1 MIHSMTGFGEARAE
15 SKGVTYRVEIRSLN
29 NRYFKAT
36 MKLPEQF
43 QCFEGR
49 IDKQLRSRLGRGS
62 VSYSLRIRDENPA
75 AAYQMNKAVLAEY
88 VRQLRDAVRGDRSGT
103 TIDLARLVEIPGV
116 VMPPDIEEA
125 VIEEQFATVEKLTAE
140 AVDKLIAM
148 RGVEGQALLADL
160 EASCNEVRNRIA
172 DVRQHAPAVVVEYQ
186 KRLHNR
192 VQQLLDGT
200 DGSNVELFQDA
211 VSREVAI
218 FAERCDVNEELSRI
232 DSHLDQFAALCAAP
246 EVVGR
251 KLDFLTQE
259 LLREANTVGSKSNSA
274 VISRHVVEIKAA
286 IDRIK
291 EQVQNVE

>member
-15 SKGVTYRVEIRSLN
+15 SEGVTYRVEIRSLN
-29 NRYFKAT
+29 NRYFKASI
-36 MKLPEQF
+36 KLPEQF
-43 QCFEGR
+43 LRYEAQV
-49 IDKQLRSRLGRGS
+49 DKQLRSRLGRGS
-62 VSYSLRIRDENPA
+62 VSFTLRMRDENPA
-75 AAYQMNKAVLAEY
+75 AAYQINTAILGEY
-88 VRQLRDAVRGDRSGT
+88 VRQLRGVAGEDEST
-103 TIDLARLVEIPGV
+103 TIDLARLVEVPGIFQ
-116 VMPPDIEEA
+116 PPEIEED
-125 VIEEQFATVEKLTAE
+125 VLRQQFATVESLTTE
-140 AVDKLIAM
+140 ALEKLIAM
-148 RGVEGQALLADL
+148 RCVEGRALLADL
-160 EASCNEVRNRIA
+160 EASCKEVRGRIG

-186 KRLHNR
+186 KRLHSR
-192 VQQLLDGT
+192 IQQLLDGT
-200 DGSNVELFQDA
+200 DGSAVELFQDA

-259 LLREANTVGSKSNSA
+259 LLREANTIGSKSNSA
-274 VISRHVVEIKAA
+274 AISRHVVEIKAA